1 MAWLVVRKGQTP
13 GNGGPVQVTNVWFKW
28 YGFDVFP
35 PDNPRPDN
43 TRPDNTRP
51 DKRLAWW
58 RAPDR
63 SVGGLS

>member
-35 PDNPRPDN
+35 PRQSP
-43 TRPDNTRP
+43 
-51 DKRLAWW
+51 A
-58 RAPDR
+58 
-63 SVGGLS
+63 